1 MHRRMRR
8 GTVGLVLAALA
19 LTGASCTLNKGT
31 AFEQQFTPFMEE
43 RDRLES
49 FDVSASN
56 DLPGYGSG
64 TVDVVLDDDLDDDEI
79 VEEIF
84 QIAHH
89 EVDDQVGYDLHAVF
103 TTENGSGEIVPTSVF
118 VNVHAPM
125 PDTDEN
131 RQLIADRVERGR
143 AIAAAD
149 AGLQEFTAGSYR
161 SSISTTSDPLEV
173 AQVLQPILEEA
184 DELETVVI
192 SRGEEPSAADRVEMR
207 VDLGFDGLADLVAVL
222 ELVRQSA
229 PVTRYVAETAARGQ
243 SATLTLD
250 LATLPADPR
259 PLVDAASARDVALV
273 LPTPAPVTPD
283 PAASPPAP

>member
-1 MHRRMRR
+1 M
-8 GTVGLVLAALA
+8 AALLVVVGSA
-19 LTGASCTLNKGT
+19 GCTLNKGT
-31 AFEQQFTPFMEE
+31 AFEQQFTPFLED

-64 TVDVVLDDDLDDDEI
+64 TVDVVLDDDLDDDEL

-89 EVDDQVGYDLHAVF
+89 EVDDQVGYDLHAGF
-103 TTENGSGEIVPTSVF
+103 ATENGAGQVVSTSVF

-125 PDTDEN
+125 PDTEEN

-149 AGLQEFTAGSYR
+149 AGMQEFTAGSFR
-161 SSISTTSDPLEV
+161 SSVSTTSDPLEV
-173 AQVLQPILEEA
+173 ALALRPILEEA

-192 SRGEEPSAADRVEMR
+192 SHGDDPSSADRVEMR
-207 VDLGFDGLADLVAVL
+207 VDLGFDGLTDLVAVL

-283 PAASPPAP
+283 PAASPSSP